1 MVNYW
6 LAKQEPSG
14 PRGYNILQ
22 LKEDK
27 KTIWDGVH
35 NNLALK
41 HIRNMKKGDLVF
53 FYHTGDERQV
63 VGIMSVTSNPY
74 PNPEEDNERFV
85 VVDVK
90 FKSLLAKSVGLD
102 EIKKQKG
109 LESWELLRIS
119 RLSVMPVPKSILQSI
134 LKTGFKIDSKTKTPK
149 DNVTTFAN
157 GRHSDIFVGEKAVGI
172 IGEISS
178 DVLDN
183 FKIRTSVVGF
193 EIKLSGL
200 IFD

>member
-22 LKEDK
+22 LKKDK
-27 KTIWDGVH
+27 KTMWDGVH

-41 HIRNMKKGDLVF
+41 HIRNMRKGDLVF

-74 PNPEEDNERFV
+74 PNPEENNERFI

-109 LESWELLRIS
+109 LKNWELLRIS
-119 RLSVMPVPKSILQSI
+119 RLSVMPVPKPIWDLNI
-134 LKTGFKIDSKTKTPK
+134 KMSKK
-149 DNVTTFAN
+149 
-157 GRHSDIFVGEKAVGI
+157 
-172 IGEISS
+172 
-178 DVLDN
+178 
-183 FKIRTSVVGF
+183 
-193 EIKLSGL
+193 
-200 IFD
+200 